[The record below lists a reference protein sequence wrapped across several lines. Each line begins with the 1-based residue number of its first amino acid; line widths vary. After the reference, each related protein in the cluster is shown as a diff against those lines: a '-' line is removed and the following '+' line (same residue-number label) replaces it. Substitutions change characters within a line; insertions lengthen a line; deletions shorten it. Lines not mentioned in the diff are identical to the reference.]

1 MDIAMVRNMVL
12 RYMQSSRSIMLT
24 VVPANVDIATQE
36 IIEMARELDP
46 SGERTLRI
54 LTKPDLVDKGTENN
68 VIDLIESQNASGQLG
83 WVLVRNLGQQQLEKG
98 DIDRDGEEE
107 VFHQTAPWNRVRA
120 ENFGIKALKAR
131 LQEVLTSTVRREFPS
146 VCYGL
151 FI

>member
-1 MDIAMVRNMVL
+1 M
-12 RYMQSSRSIMLT
+12 
-24 VVPANVDIATQE
+24 
-36 IIEMARELDP
+36 
-46 SGERTLRI
+46 
-54 LTKPDLVDKGTENN
+54 TKPDLVDKGTENN